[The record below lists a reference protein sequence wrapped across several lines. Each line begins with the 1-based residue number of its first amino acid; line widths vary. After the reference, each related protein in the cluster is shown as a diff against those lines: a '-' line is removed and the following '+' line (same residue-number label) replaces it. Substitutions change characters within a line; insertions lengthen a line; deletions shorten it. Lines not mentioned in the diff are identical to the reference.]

1 MAKKYS
7 LYDGSQL
14 AGSIEVDG
22 DTVKMVGVKN
32 AQVKLNYVQSI
43 EIDGAK
49 PLGKIGVSLSYFDM
63 FGNKETLH
71 TAMNDSDARSLKQ
84 LLGK

>member
-14 AGSIEVDG
+14 AGSVEVDG
-22 DTVKMVGVKN
+22 DTVKITGVKN
-32 AQVKLNYVQSI
+32 AQVKMNYVQSI
-43 EIDGAK
+43 DIDGAK
-49 PLGKIGVSLSYFDM
+49 PLGKIGVALAYFDM

-71 TAMNDSDARSLKQ
+71 TAMNDSDARALKQ